1 MLSVLLEMS
10 NKTALLVLMIVLLV
24 LLVLLTALGIVFIVA
39 LRKRAPVIKVV
50 MAPPAS
56 SGAEPEDEDEDEQP
70 EPAEEPVAEEQLEME
85 EVAAIPEEPAPAAE
99 EVQPVAPPEPEPEED
114 DDDES
119 STFVTEGVER
129 VRYDRSFKAKHIQM
143 KDESKEWYSA
153 LKNEL
158 LSYQRVKSRI
168 SWRKE
173 TFRIGRMTLAR
184 FVIRGKTLCLLLAI
198 EPSGL
203 QGTKFTVD
211 DVSMVSASADTPC
224 QYRIKSARR
233 AKYAKELIAI
243 VMKELN
249 MHKIPDYVAQDYFV
263 PYEGTVAL
271 MEKGLTKRV
280 VSESTRTFEIREVAE
295 QPVAEAAVTADEP
308 SDDAAVK

>member
-1 MLSVLLEMS
+1 MLSVLLEVS
-10 NKTALLVLMIVLLV
+10 NKSLLLGLMIVLLV

-50 MAPPAS
+50 MAPPS
-56 SGAEPEDEDEDEQP
+56 PESDKDDDVQDEPE
-70 EPAEEPVAEEQLEME
+70 EEPAEEQLEME
-85 EVAAIPEEPAPAAE
+85 EVAAIPEEPKTEEAQPAPPPAPA
-99 EVQPVAPPEPEPEED
+99 PEPEPEREEYEDD

-143 KDESKEWYSA
+143 KDESKEWYST

-158 LSYQRVKSRI
+158 LSYQRVKSRL

-173 TFRIGRMTLAR
+173 TFRIGRMPLAR

-211 DVSMVSASADTPC
+211 DVSAVAATADTPC

-233 AKYAKELIAI
+233 AKYAKELIGI

-249 MHKIPDYVAQDYFV
+249 MRKIPDYVAQDFFV

-280 VSESTRTFEIREVAE
+280 VSESTRTFEIREVSGE
-295 QPVAEAAVTADEP
+295 QSAEAAAT
-308 SDDAAVK
+308 DASKS

>member
-1 MLSVLLEMS
+1 MLSVLLEVS
-10 NKTALLVLMIVLLV
+10 NKSLLLGLMIVLLV

-50 MAPPAS
+50 MAPPPPES
-56 SGAEPEDEDEDEQP
+56 DKDDDVQDEPE
-70 EPAEEPVAEEQLEME
+70 EEPAEEQLEME
-85 EVAAIPEEPAPAAE
+85 EVAAIPEEPKTEEAQPAPPPAPA
-99 EVQPVAPPEPEPEED
+99 PEPEQEREEYEDD

-143 KDESKEWYSA
+143 KDESKEWYST

-158 LSYQRVKSRI
+158 LSYQRVKSRL

-173 TFRIGRMTLAR
+173 TFRIGRMPLAR

-211 DVSMVSASADTPC
+211 DVSAVASTADTPC

-233 AKYAKELIAI
+233 AKYAKELIGI

-249 MHKIPDYVAQDYFV
+249 MRKIPDYVAQDFFV
-263 PYEGTVAL
+263 PYEGTVSL

-280 VSESTRTFEIREVAE
+280 VSESTRTFEIREVSGE
-295 QPVAEAAVTADEP
+295 QSAEAAAT
-308 SDDAAVK
+308 DASKS

>member
-1 MLSVLLEMS
+1 MLSVLLEVS
-10 NKTALLVLMIVLLV
+10 NKSLLLGLMIVLLV

-50 MAPPAS
+50 MAPPPPES
-56 SGAEPEDEDEDEQP
+56 DKDDDVQDEPE
-70 EPAEEPVAEEQLEME
+70 EEPAEEQLEME
-85 EVAAIPEEPAPAAE
+85 EVAAIPEEPKTEEAQPAPPPAPA
-99 EVQPVAPPEPEPEED
+99 PEPEPEREEYEDD

-143 KDESKEWYSA
+143 KDESKEWYST

-158 LSYQRVKSRI
+158 LSYQRVKSRL

-173 TFRIGRMTLAR
+173 TFRIGRMPLAR

-211 DVSMVSASADTPC
+211 DVSAVAATADTPC

-233 AKYAKELIAI
+233 AKYAKELIGI

-249 MHKIPDYVAQDYFV
+249 MRKIPDYVAQDFFV

-280 VSESTRTFEIREVAE
+280 VSESTRTFEIREVSGE
-295 QPVAEAAVTADEP
+295 QSAEAAAT
-308 SDDAAVK
+308 DASKS

>member
-1 MLSVLLEMS
+1 MLSVLLEVS
-10 NKTALLVLMIVLLV
+10 NKSLLLGLMIVLLV

-50 MAPPAS
+50 MAPPS
-56 SGAEPEDEDEDEQP
+56 PESDKDDDVQDEPE
-70 EPAEEPVAEEQLEME
+70 EEPAEEQLEME
-85 EVAAIPEEPAPAAE
+85 EVAAIPEEPKTEEAQPAPPPAPA
-99 EVQPVAPPEPEPEED
+99 PEPEPEREEYEDD

-143 KDESKEWYSA
+143 KDESKEWYST

-158 LSYQRVKSRI
+158 LSYQRVKSRL

-173 TFRIGRMTLAR
+173 TFRIGRMPLAR

-203 QGTKFTVD
+203 QGTKFTVA
-211 DVSMVSASADTPC
+211 DVSAVAATADTPC

-233 AKYAKELIAI
+233 AKYAKELIGI

-249 MHKIPDYVAQDYFV
+249 MRKIPDYVAQDFFV

-280 VSESTRTFEIREVAE
+280 VSESTRTFEIREVSGE
-295 QPVAEAAVTADEP
+295 QSAEAAAT
-308 SDDAAVK
+308 DASKS

>member
-1 MLSVLLEMS
+1 MLSVLLEVS
-10 NKTALLVLMIVLLV
+10 NKSLLLGLMIVLLV

-50 MAPPAS
+50 MAPPPPES
-56 SGAEPEDEDEDEQP
+56 DKDDDVQDEPE
-70 EPAEEPVAEEQLEME
+70 EEPAEEQLEME
-85 EVAAIPEEPAPAAE
+85 EVAAIPEEPKTEEAQPAPPPAPA
-99 EVQPVAPPEPEPEED
+99 PEPEPEREEYEDD

-143 KDESKEWYSA
+143 KDESKEWYST

-158 LSYQRVKSRI
+158 LSYQRVKSRL

-173 TFRIGRMTLAR
+173 TFRIGRMPLAR

-211 DVSMVSASADTPC
+211 DVSAVAATADTPC

-233 AKYAKELIAI
+233 AKYAKELIGI

-249 MHKIPDYVAQDYFV
+249 MRKIPDYVAQDFFV

-280 VSESTRTFEIREVAE
+280 VSESTRTCEIREVSGE
-295 QPVAEAAVTADEP
+295 QSAEAAAT
-308 SDDAAVK
+308 DASKS

>member
-1 MLSVLLEMS
+1 MLSVLLEVS
-10 NKTALLVLMIVLLV
+10 NKSLLLGLMIVLLV

-50 MAPPAS
+50 MAPPPPES
-56 SGAEPEDEDEDEQP
+56 DKDDDVQDEPE
-70 EPAEEPVAEEQLEME
+70 EEPAEEQLEME
-85 EVAAIPEEPAPAAE
+85 EVAAIPEEPKTEEAQPAPPPAPA
-99 EVQPVAPPEPEPEED
+99 PEPEPEREEYED
-114 DDDES
+114 DDDDEN

-143 KDESKEWYSA
+143 KDESKEWYST

-158 LSYQRVKSRI
+158 LSYQRVKSRL

-173 TFRIGRMTLAR
+173 TFRIGRMPLAR

-211 DVSMVSASADTPC
+211 DVSAVAATADTPC

-233 AKYAKELIAI
+233 AKYAKELIGI

-249 MHKIPDYVAQDYFV
+249 MRKIPDYVAQDFFV

-280 VSESTRTFEIREVAE
+280 VSESTRTFEIREVSGE
-295 QPVAEAAVTADEP
+295 QSAEAAAT
-308 SDDAAVK
+308 DASKS

>member
-1 MLSVLLEMS
+1 MLSVLLEVS
-10 NKTALLVLMIVLLV
+10 NKSLLLGLMIVLLV

-50 MAPPAS
+50 MAPPPPES
-56 SGAEPEDEDEDEQP
+56 DKDDDGQDEPEAEP
-70 EPAEEPVAEEQLEME
+70 AEEQLEME
-85 EVAAIPEEPAPAAE
+85 EVAAIPEEPKTEEEAQPAPPPAPA
-99 EVQPVAPPEPEPEED
+99 PEPEQEREEYEDD

-143 KDESKEWYSA
+143 KDESKEWYST

-158 LSYQRVKSRI
+158 LSYQRVKSRL

-173 TFRIGRMTLAR
+173 TFRIGRMPLAR

-211 DVSMVSASADTPC
+211 DVSAVASTADTPC

-233 AKYAKELIAI
+233 AKYAKELIGI

-249 MHKIPDYVAQDYFV
+249 MRKIPDYVAQDFFV
-263 PYEGTVAL
+263 PYEGTVSL

-280 VSESTRTFEIREVAE
+280 VSESTRTFEIREVSGE
-295 QPVAEAAVTADEP
+295 QSAEAAAT
-308 SDDAAVK
+308 DASKS

>member
-1 MLSVLLEMS
+1 MLSVLLEVS
-10 NKTALLVLMIVLLV
+10 NKSLLLGLMIVLLV

-50 MAPPAS
+50 MAPPPPES
-56 SGAEPEDEDEDEQP
+56 DKDDDVQDEPE
-70 EPAEEPVAEEQLEME
+70 EEPAEEQLEME
-85 EVAAIPEEPAPAAE
+85 EVAAIPEEPKTEEAQPAPPPAPA
-99 EVQPVAPPEPEPEED
+99 PEPEPEREEYEDD

-143 KDESKEWYSA
+143 KDESKEWYST

-158 LSYQRVKSRI
+158 LSYQRVKSRL

-173 TFRIGRMTLAR
+173 TFRIGRMPLAR

-211 DVSMVSASADTPC
+211 DVSAVAATADTPC

-233 AKYAKELIAI
+233 AKYAKELIGI

-249 MHKIPDYVAQDYFV
+249 MRKIPDYVAQDFFV
-263 PYEGTVAL
+263 PYEGTVSL

-280 VSESTRTFEIREVAE
+280 VSESTRTFEIREVSGE
-295 QPVAEAAVTADEP
+295 QSAEAAAT
-308 SDDAAVK
+308 DASKS

>member
-1 MLSVLLEMS
+1 MLSVLLEVS
-10 NKTALLVLMIVLLV
+10 NKSLLLGLMIVLLV

-50 MAPPAS
+50 MAPPPPES
-56 SGAEPEDEDEDEQP
+56 DKDDDVQDEPE
-70 EPAEEPVAEEQLEME
+70 EEPAEEQLEME
-85 EVAAIPEEPAPAAE
+85 EVAAIPEEPKTEEAQPAPPPAPA
-99 EVQPVAPPEPEPEED
+99 PEPESEREEYEDD

-143 KDESKEWYSA
+143 KDESKEWYST

-158 LSYQRVKSRI
+158 LSYQRVKSRL

-173 TFRIGRMTLAR
+173 TFRIGRMPLAR

-211 DVSMVSASADTPC
+211 DVSAVAATADTPC

-233 AKYAKELIAI
+233 AKYAKELIGI

-249 MHKIPDYVAQDYFV
+249 MRKIPDYVAQDFFV

-280 VSESTRTFEIREVAE
+280 VSESTRTFEIREVSGE
-295 QPVAEAAVTADEP
+295 QSAEAAAT
-308 SDDAAVK
+308 DASKS

>member
-1 MLSVLLEMS
+1 MLSVLLEVS
-10 NKTALLVLMIVLLV
+10 NKSLLLGLMIVLLV

-50 MAPPAS
+50 MAPPPPES
-56 SGAEPEDEDEDEQP
+56 DKDDDVQDEPE
-70 EPAEEPVAEEQLEME
+70 EEPAEEQLEME
-85 EVAAIPEEPAPAAE
+85 EVAAIPEEPKTEEAQPAPTPAPA
-99 EVQPVAPPEPEPEED
+99 PEPEPEREEYEDD

-143 KDESKEWYSA
+143 KDESKEWYST

-158 LSYQRVKSRI
+158 LSYQRVKSRL

-173 TFRIGRMTLAR
+173 TFRIGRMPLAR

-211 DVSMVSASADTPC
+211 DVSAVAATADTPC

-233 AKYAKELIAI
+233 AKYAKELIGI

-249 MHKIPDYVAQDYFV
+249 MRKIPDYVAQDFFV

-280 VSESTRTFEIREVAE
+280 VSESTRTFEIREVSGE
-295 QPVAEAAVTADEP
+295 QSAEAAAT
-308 SDDAAVK
+308 DASKS

>member
-1 MLSVLLEMS
+1 MLSVLLEVS
-10 NKTALLVLMIVLLV
+10 NKSLLLGLMIVLLV

-50 MAPPAS
+50 MAPPPPES
-56 SGAEPEDEDEDEQP
+56 DKDDDVQDEPE
-70 EPAEEPVAEEQLEME
+70 EEPAEEQLEME
-85 EVAAIPEEPAPAAE
+85 EVAAIPEEPKTEEAQPAPPPAPA
-99 EVQPVAPPEPEPEED
+99 PEPEPEREEYEDD

-143 KDESKEWYSA
+143 KDESKEWYST

-158 LSYQRVKSRI
+158 LSYQRVKSRL

-173 TFRIGRMTLAR
+173 TFRIGRMPLAR

-211 DVSMVSASADTPC
+211 DVSAVAATADTPC
-224 QYRIKSARR
+224 LYRIKSARR
-233 AKYAKELIAI
+233 AKYAKELIGI

-249 MHKIPDYVAQDYFV
+249 MRKIPDYVAQDFFV

-280 VSESTRTFEIREVAE
+280 VSESTRTFEIREVSGE
-295 QPVAEAAVTADEP
+295 QSAEAAAT
-308 SDDAAVK
+308 DASKS

>member
-1 MLSVLLEMS
+1 MLSVLLEVS
-10 NKTALLVLMIVLLV
+10 NKSLLLGLMIVLLV

-50 MAPPAS
+50 MAPPPPES
-56 SGAEPEDEDEDEQP
+56 DKDDDVQDEPE
-70 EPAEEPVAEEQLEME
+70 EEPAEEQLEME
-85 EVAAIPEEPAPAAE
+85 EVAAIPEEPKTEEAQPAPPPAPA
-99 EVQPVAPPEPEPEED
+99 PEPEPEREEYEDD

-143 KDESKEWYSA
+143 KDESKEWYSI

-158 LSYQRVKSRI
+158 LSYQRVKSRL

-173 TFRIGRMTLAR
+173 TFRIGRMPLAR

-211 DVSMVSASADTPC
+211 DVSAVAATADTPC

-233 AKYAKELIAI
+233 AKYAKELIGI

-249 MHKIPDYVAQDYFV
+249 MRKIPDYVAQDFFV

-280 VSESTRTFEIREVAE
+280 VSESTRTFEIREVSGE
-295 QPVAEAAVTADEP
+295 QSAEAAAT
-308 SDDAAVK
+308 DASKS

>member
-1 MLSVLLEMS
+1 MLSVLLEVS
-10 NKTALLVLMIVLLV
+10 NKSLLLGLMIVLLV

-50 MAPPAS
+50 MAPPPPES
-56 SGAEPEDEDEDEQP
+56 DKDDDVQDEPE
-70 EPAEEPVAEEQLEME
+70 EEPAEEQLEME
-85 EVAAIPEEPAPAAE
+85 EVAAIPEEPKTEESQPAPPPAPA
-99 EVQPVAPPEPEPEED
+99 PEPEPEREEYEDD

-143 KDESKEWYSA
+143 KDESKEWYST

-158 LSYQRVKSRI
+158 LSYQRVKSRL

-173 TFRIGRMTLAR
+173 TFRIGRMPLAR

-211 DVSMVSASADTPC
+211 DVSAVASTADTPC

-233 AKYAKELIAI
+233 AKYAKELIGI

-249 MHKIPDYVAQDYFV
+249 MRKIPDYVAQDFFV
-263 PYEGTVAL
+263 PYEGTVSL

-280 VSESTRTFEIREVAE
+280 VSESTRTFEIREVSGE
-295 QPVAEAAVTADEP
+295 QSAEAAAT
-308 SDDAAVK
+308 DASKS

>member
-1 MLSVLLEMS
+1 MLSVLLEVS
-10 NKTALLVLMIVLLV
+10 NKSLLLGLMIVLLV

-50 MAPPAS
+50 MAPPPPES
-56 SGAEPEDEDEDEQP
+56 DKDDDVQDEPE
-70 EPAEEPVAEEQLEME
+70 EEPAEEQLEME
-85 EVAAIPEEPAPAAE
+85 DVAAIPEEPKTEEAQPAPPPAPA
-99 EVQPVAPPEPEPEED
+99 PEPEPEREEYEDD

-143 KDESKEWYSA
+143 KDESKEWYST

-158 LSYQRVKSRI
+158 LSYQRVKSRL

-173 TFRIGRMTLAR
+173 TFRIGRMPLAR

-211 DVSMVSASADTPC
+211 DVSAVAATADTPC

-233 AKYAKELIAI
+233 AKYAKELIGI

-249 MHKIPDYVAQDYFV
+249 MRKIPDYVAQDFFV

-280 VSESTRTFEIREVAE
+280 VSESTRTFEIREVSGE
-295 QPVAEAAVTADEP
+295 QSAEAAAT
-308 SDDAAVK
+308 DASKS